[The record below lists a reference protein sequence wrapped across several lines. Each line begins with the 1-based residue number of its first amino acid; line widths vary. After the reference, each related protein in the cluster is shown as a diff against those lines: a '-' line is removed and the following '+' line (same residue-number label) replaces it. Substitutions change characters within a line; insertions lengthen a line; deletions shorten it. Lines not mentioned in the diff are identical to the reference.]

1 MHSTTVPRI
10 FRGMLAAVL
19 VLAVTVPT
27 EAVQKL
33 DLEACIRIAKEKDR
47 SLIAA
52 EKAVR
57 KAEAALMK
65 ARSAYFPQVT
75 VQSRYVR
82 LDDPYH
88 LENFTMKADMGTG
101 SFVPFTVERFE
112 FSDDEMVVTEAA
124 VELPLFTWW
133 RITNMNRLAKEGVRI
148 AEAKRKAV
156 QDQILYDVVTSYKQA
171 VLAREARRIL
181 LETISEMELFYKTA
195 RKDFKRGA
203 RNAPEKDVIQ
213 IGYDLDDMKTW
224 LPELNKW
231 ENLSIE
237 ALKVSMG
244 MDAATPLDIVGDTL
258 EYPDLRKDLGG
269 MVEKALANRP
279 EIAMLEHAVR
289 SARLQKKMAAVSNL
303 PMIGAFAKTTWT
315 SDDFDP
321 NQDSISAVGVGATM
335 HLFDG
340 LKGYAEYKE
349 ASYQAVML
357 ENQLDYLK
365 RRITLQVTQ
374 AVTELDEFYEQL
386 KIREAARKK
395 AIRQVKVVR
404 QGYQYGI
411 TTVDDVNDAQVQK
424 RWSDAHWLFK
434 KLDYIK
440 AIANLNRVVG
450 EEVFPLR

>member
-1 MHSTTVPRI
+1 MQSASVSRVW
-10 FRGMLAAVL
+10 RGVLAAAL
-19 VLAVTVPT
+19 ILAAAVPAR
-27 EAVQKL
+27 AVQKL
-33 DLEACIRIAKEKDR
+33 DLEACIRIAMERDQ

-52 EKAVR
+52 QKAVR
-57 KAEAALMK
+57 KAEAASMK

-75 VQSRYVR
+75 VQSRYVQ

-88 LENFTMKADMGTG
+88 LENFTMRADMGTG
-101 SFVPFTVERFE
+101 SFVPFTVQRFD
-112 FSDDEMVVTEAA
+112 FSDDKMVVTEAA
-124 VELPLFTWW
+124 VEVPLFTWW
-133 RITNMNRLAKEGVRI
+133 RITNMNRLAEEGVRI

-156 QDQILYDVVTSYKQA
+156 EDQILYDVVTSYKQA

-213 IGYDLDDMKTW
+213 IAYDLDDMKTW

-231 ENLSIE
+231 ENLSLE

-244 MDAATPLDIVGDTL
+244 MDASEPLDIAGETL
-258 EYPDLRKDLGG
+258 TYPDLRKDLGDA
-269 MVEKALANRP
+269 VARALANRP
-279 EIAMLEHAVR
+279 EIAMLEHAVK

-321 NQDSISAVGVGATM
+321 NQDSVTAVGVGATM

-349 ASYQAVML
+349 ASYQTVAL
-357 ENQLDYLK
+357 ENRLAYLK

-374 AVTELDEFYEQL
+374 AVTEVNEFYEQL

-404 QGYQYGI
+404 KGYQYGI

-434 KLDYIK
+434 KLDYVK

-450 EEVFPLR
+450 EEIFPLR